1 MPGPRKEA
9 QEGLDQ
15 ARQELLDAQAE
26 VDEAQPQ
33 LEEARDEI
41 RQAQEELGDLK
52 PATVY
57 ALDRSS
63 NVGYASLEND
73 TAIVSGVSRVFP
85 LFFFLVAALVCI
97 TTMTRMVGEQRT
109 ENGVLKALGYGE
121 WAVTGQYLAYAGSAS
136 AVGCVLGF
144 LLGSRYMPM
153 ALWQVYRIMYSV
165 NRPIQFVLDWKL
177 FFLCSA
183 LYLFCA
189 LGAHL
194 AGVPPGPAGERRPA
208 HAPQGALSGP
218 AGPAGAGGICVEPAP
233 ISP

>member
-1 MPGPRKEA
+1 M
-9 QEGLDQ
+9 
-15 ARQELLDAQAE
+15 
-26 VDEAQPQ
+26 
-33 LEEARDEI
+33 
-41 RQAQEELGDLK
+41 
-52 PATVY
+52 
-57 ALDRSS
+57 
-63 NVGYASLEND
+63 
-73 TAIVSGVSRVFP
+73 FP

-189 LGAHL
+189 LA
-194 AGVPPGPAGERRPA
+194 PPGWCAAGTCGRAPPSSCAPRRP
-208 HAPQGALSGP
+208 QR
-218 AGPAGAGGICVEPAP
+218 AGGSCWSGWDLCGTGSHFSIRYPSATSCGTR
-233 ISP
+233 SG